1 MNEVRLNFLVRNILS
16 NMSDVVEEFELT
28 KCLNAILHVLI
39 EEVAKE
45 ELLLW
50 PPGLGDVGQ
59 TIRWVNHFG
68 EVENIHVRSEVMAKQ
83 DVVNVSAGLLVES
96 VAGSRSC
103 FETVPLIQSCDLF
116 RCW

>member
-1 MNEVRLNFLVRNILS
+1 MNEVVNELELAECLDTILISLV
-16 NMSDVVEEFELT
+16 
-28 KCLNAILHVLI
+28 
-39 EEVAKE
+39 EEVAEE
-45 ELLLW
+45 ELLLR
-50 PPGLGDVGQ
+50 PQGLGDVGR

-68 EVENIHVRSEVMAKQ
+68 EVENVYVRSEVVAKQ

-96 VAGSRSC
+96 LSGSRSC